1 MRLGRM
7 STHVHKDFNLPD
19 PHDAGYESLA
29 NAIILCAVSDLRLAL
44 SAEGQAAREMKQDC
58 LDFLLSGLAD
68 RLTSADLSVIVKKIL
83 KE

>member
-1 MRLGRM
+1 M
-7 STHVHKDFNLPD
+7 HKDFNLPD
-19 PHDAGYESLA
+19 PHAAGYESLA

-44 SAEGQAAREMKQDC
+44 SAEGQAARELKQEC
-58 LDFLLSGLAD
+58 LNFLLSGLAD

>member
-1 MRLGRM
+1 M
-7 STHVHKDFNLPD
+7 HKDFNLPD

-44 SAEGQAAREMKQDC
+44 SAEGQAAREMKQEC
-58 LDFLLSGLAD
+58 IEFLLSGLAD